1 MPSRRETRTCWTR
14 SFEVV
19 ETKKPRCQHVRV
31 TTAFNRIL
39 ALPGASVSS
48 VEFGPG
54 AVVVGIRRR
63 SHKLRCPCGQ
73 ISRVGYD
80 VRQRSWRHLDLAS
93 TKLVLRGEVR
103 RLWCSSCC
111 RIVTEEVPWARPGA
125 RHSRDFED
133 VVTWLCQ
140 RADKTTASRLLRC
153 SWRAVDA
160 IVNRVVA
167 DHIDDSR
174 LDDLYRIGVDEI
186 AYKRGHN
193 YLTIVADHDTGNVV
207 WVDET
212 KSGAALERF
221 FDAMGPERTARIE
234 AVSMDFGTS
243 YRDAV
248 RRRVPDA
255 AICFDPFHLVQMANR
270 ALDSVYMSSR
280 KGVEQVIAGRDW
292 RRARAALRYG
302 AERLSDSQAEL
313 VARLGRNRRQLGRA
327 WELKE
332 MLRDLYR
339 VVEPADSRLFLKSW
353 VTAALRSRIPAFR
366 SLARRIRHNF
376 EGIVAAVELGLAN
389 TRLEGINGHI
399 RVIQRRSH
407 GLTSPRSLAS
417 MIYLCLGG
425 IAIELPT

>member
-1 MPSRRETRTCWTR
+1 M
-14 SFEVV
+14 
-19 ETKKPRCQHVRV
+19 RV

-39 ALPGASVSS
+39 ALPGASVTS
-48 VEFGPG
+48 VSFGSG
-54 AVVVGIRRR
+54 GVTIGIRNRCR
-63 SHKLRCPCGQ
+63 KLRCPCGQ
-73 ISRVGYD
+73 VSNSTYD
-80 VRQRSWRHLDLAS
+80 TRQRSWRHLDLAS
-93 TKLVLRGEVR
+93 TKLTLRGELR
-103 RLWCSSCC
+103 RLWCSSCE
-111 RIVTEEVPWARPGA
+111 RVVSEELPWARPGA
-125 RHSRDFED
+125 RHTRDFED
-133 VVTWLCQ
+133 LATWLCQ
-140 RADKTTASRLLRC
+140 RADKTTASKLLRC

-174 LDDLYRIGVDEI
+174 LDNLFRIGVDEI

-221 FDAMGPERTARIE
+221 FDALGPERTSKIE
-234 AVSMDFGTS
+234 AVSMDFGTN

-248 RRRVPDA
+248 RRRVPEA
-255 AICFDPFHLVQMANR
+255 AICFDPFHLIQMANR

-280 KGVEQVIAGRDW
+280 KSVDQLISGRDW
-292 RRARAALRYG
+292 RRARTALRFG
-302 AERLSDSQAEL
+302 AEKLNDSQVEL
-313 VARLGRNRRQLGRA
+313 VTRLGRNRRHLGRG

-339 VVEPADSRLFLKSW
+339 VVEPDDARLFVKSW
-353 VTAALRSRIPAFR
+353 ITAALRSRIPAFK
-366 SLARRIRHNF
+366 SLARRVRHNF
-376 EGIVAAVELGLAN
+376 EGIVAAVELKLAN

-407 GLTSPRSLAS
+407 GLTSLQSLTS

-425 IAIELPT
+425 IDVELPT